1 MADSAVVRGEFI
13 YRDVLLVDVGGEG
26 KRHARAAPSEIRDLL
41 SGKAKDQ
48 VGHFYEAQLIHYGL
62 QRSKVKDTA
71 KVRLQQALS
80 QGKLKAQPAHL
91 ADMES
96 SMKKEYAAALRRA
109 SKADSGK
116 GTKRA
121 REDDVESSAK
131 KTKVSVR
138 VGDISIDIDQAGA
151 TSSKKQKTTPA
162 KVEAPKQLTKT
173 PATKA
178 SQAKSAVATMTP
190 HAGVQKTPSAGRTKQ
205 TARKS
210 APWSG
215 PSYQEFP
222 DGPRQDP
229 RNDPENVFQRS
240 SGGTPKTSAT
250 TKKEANV
257 KKEPHIKREPT
268 GPRSTPSIR
277 RASPIKHEGY
287 LFDPD
292 AMDTRADI
300 SERQLNITGVYTISC
315 PQVAEQLPE
324 EADNFRLFICVDN
337 ESGITWGG
345 FEIAM
350 KSGNIKMDDIDFAR
364 SVSFGWRAR
373 DSWEGGLRFGKGC
386 FGEIAFEGNGNVRG
400 TFHGLFN
407 ESMEFTGRRRTGPLW
422 AGKSAYKFKQEWD
435 AFPKEAYGD

>member
-41 SGKAKDQ
+41 NGKAKDQ

-71 KVRLQQALS
+71 KVRLQQALT

-116 GTKRA
+116 GTKRT

-131 KTKVSVR
+131 KTKVSVQ
-138 VGDISIDIDQAGA
+138 VGDISINIDQAGA
-151 TSSKKQKTTPA
+151 ALSKKQKTTPA
-162 KVEAPKQLTKT
+162 KVETTKRVTKT
-173 PATKA
+173 PTTKATKA
-178 SQAKSAVATMTP
+178 VASTMTS
-190 HAGVQKTPSAGRTKQ
+190 SAGITKNPSRRTKQ

-229 RNDPENVFQRS
+229 YHDPENVFQRS
-240 SGGTPKTSAT
+240 PAPPKPSAPT
-250 TKKEANV
+250 KNSLSVKKEAG
-257 KKEPHIKREPT
+257 IKREPV
-268 GPRSTPSIR
+268 GPRPTPSIK
-277 RASPIKHEGY
+277 RASPMKHEGY

-300 SERQLNITGVYTISC
+300 SERQINITGVYIISC

-324 EADNFRLFICVDN
+324 ESDNFRLFICVDN
-337 ESGITWGG
+337 ESGTTWGG

-386 FGEIAFEGNGNVRG
+386 FGEIAFDGNGNVRG

>member
-26 KRHARAAPSEIRDLL
+26 KRHPRAAPSEIRDLL
-41 SGKAKDQ
+41 NGKAKDQ

-71 KVRLQQALS
+71 KVRLQQALT

-96 SMKKEYAAALRRA
+96 SMKKEYVAALRRA
-109 SKADSGK
+109 SKADFGK
-116 GTKRA
+116 GAKRA
-121 REDDVESSAK
+121 REDGVESSAK
-131 KTKVSVR
+131 KTKVSVQ
-138 VGDISIDIDQAGA
+138 VGDISINIDEAGA
-151 TSSKKQKTTPA
+151 ASSKKQKTTSA
-162 KVEAPKQLTKT
+162 KLKTPKRITKT
-173 PATKA
+173 STTKATKA
-178 SQAKSAVATMTP
+178 VSSTMTSS
-190 HAGVQKTPSAGRTKQ
+190 AGITKTPSARTKQ

-222 DGPRQDP
+222 GGPRQDP
-229 RNDPENVFQRS
+229 YRDPENVFQRS
-240 SGGTPKTSAT
+240 PAPPKAPAP
-250 TKKEANV
+250 TKKSSCV
-257 KKEPHIKREPT
+257 KKEPGIKREPV
-268 GPRSTPSIR
+268 GPRPTPSIR

-292 AMDTRADI
+292 AMDTRADM

-315 PQVAEQLPE
+315 PQVSEQLPE
-324 EADNFRLFICVDN
+324 ESDNFRLFICVDN

-350 KSGNIKMDDIDFAR
+350 KSGNIKVDDIDFAR

-386 FGEIAFEGNGNVRG
+386 FGEIAFDGDGNVRG

-407 ESMEFTGRRRTGPLW
+407 ESMEFIGHRRLGPLW